1 MTESRLNPAEQPIAA
16 VIAAIALFLYQEGRH
31 RRQNSAYD

>member
-1 MTESRLNPAEQPIAA
+1 MTEPRLNPAEQSIAA

-31 RRQNSAYD
+31 RRQNSEND